1 MEPHLFS
8 PARNPS
14 DNVTKRELYRVAARL
29 FKEKG
34 YRATSMQ
41 DIADAL
47 GIQKASIYYYIRT
60 KQDLLT
66 AIARAAMEMLL
77 AEGERIAGAPL
88 PPEEK
93 LREILRSHVRLICEN
108 LDLFTVSL
116 RELTPVNAGDHWR
129 EVVALR
135 DRYEALLRAILREG
149 MEKGAFR
156 RLDEKL
162 VGFAFLGMVNWTI
175 RWVDPAGE
183 KSPEEIAAAWEDLFL
198 HGVRAQGG
206 GAAVPPNAR
215 NG

>member
-1 MEPHLFS
+1 MKPHRFS
-8 PARNPS
+8 PSRNPA
-14 DNVTKRELYRVAARL
+14 DNSTQRQLYRVAARL
-29 FKEKG
+29 FQQKG

-60 KQDLLT
+60 KQDLLM
-66 AIARAAMEMLL
+66 AIARASMEMLL
-77 AEGERIAGAPL
+77 AEGERIARAPL
-88 PPEEK
+88 PPDQK
-93 LREILRSHVRLICEN
+93 LRELLKSHVTLICRN

-116 RELTPVNAGDHWR
+116 RELTPVNAGDHWK

-156 RLDEKL
+156 NLDEKL

-175 RWVDPAGE
+175 RWVDPQGE
-183 KSPEEIAAAWEDLFL
+183 KSPEEIASVWEELFL
-198 HGVRAQGG
+198 NGVR
-206 GAAVPPNAR
+206 VPRDLPK
-215 NG
+215 G

>member
-8 PARNPS
+8 PSDNPS

-29 FKEKG
+29 FKQKG

-41 DIADAL
+41 DIANAL

-66 AIARAAMEMLL
+66 AIGRAAMEMLL
-77 AEGERIAGAPL
+77 AEGERIAAEPL

-116 RELTPVNAGDHWR
+116 RELTPVNAGDHWG

-135 DRYEALLRAILREG
+135 DRYEALLRGILREG
-149 MEKGAFR
+149 METGAFR

-162 VGFAFLGMVNWTI
+162 VGFAFLGMVNWII

-183 KSPEEIAAAWEDLFL
+183 RSPEEIASVWEDLFL
-198 HGVRAQGG
+198 GG
-206 GAAVPPNAR
+206 LKAEGDGAAAPSSAHHR
-215 NG
+215 